1 MYLCII
7 GGCRT
12 VKILLMLGITLSM
25 CGVIL
30 IYDARPITKK
40 MFSFGDQND
49 ATQRIKN
56 IRIYCN
62 NYWRINSI
70 FCIEYFCSLKPL
82 KY

>member
-49 ATQRIKN
+49 ATLGLKLVGFLIS
-56 IRIYCN
+56 IIGMVLIYC
-62 NYWRINSI
+62 S
-70 FCIEYFCSLKPL
+70 F
-82 KY
+82 

>member
-49 ATQRIKN
+49 ATLGLKLVGFLI
-56 IRIYCN
+56 
-62 NYWRINSI
+62 SI
-70 FCIEYFCSLKPL
+70 IGMVLI
-82 KY
+82 

>member
-49 ATQRIKN
+49 ATLGLKLVGFLIS
-56 IRIYCN
+56 IIGMVLIYCN
-62 NYWRINSI
+62 
-70 FCIEYFCSLKPL
+70 F
-82 KY
+82 